1 MVIDKQGVTKLFHAP
16 INIHI
21 KNIMN
26 SMASLENTKVSNLE
40 FDYEKEKSELKKC
53 LLNLSTEKQIN
64 LTDECAIV
72 TDMFN
77 TLVDSL
83 LATKTIKRL
92 PDIEKS
98 IIEMKNVVDCFCE
111 SKTVLDDYQYEEA
124 LEHFEET
131 LENLDNANLRTLIY
145 DLTEDD
151 VVSEKVADS
160 VDDIVTS
167 IYGIMSAVSAT
178 IKWGDIIRDH
188 AGLCEYIKQI
198 E

>member
-1 MVIDKQGVTKLFHAP
+1 MVIDKQGVTKLIHAP
-16 INIHI
+16 INVYI

-72 TDMFN
+72 TDIFN

-98 IIEMKNVVDCFCE
+98 IIEMKNVVDCFCK

-160 VDDIVTS
+160 VNDIVTS
-167 IYGIMSAVSAT
+167 IYGIMSAVSVT